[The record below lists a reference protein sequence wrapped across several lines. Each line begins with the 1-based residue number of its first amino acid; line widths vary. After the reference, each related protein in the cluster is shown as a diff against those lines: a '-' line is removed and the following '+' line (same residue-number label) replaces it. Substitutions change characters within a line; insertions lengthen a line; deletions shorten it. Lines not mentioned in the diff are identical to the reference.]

1 VSAVYFHENYN
12 VGLYLNND
20 IAVVKLEPK
29 ENGRGVMFGDRVIPA
44 CLPVSFFTF
53 SFETV
58 V

>member
-29 ENGRGVMFGDRVIPA
+29 ENGSGVMFGDRVIPA
-44 CLPVSFFTF
+44 CLPVGFFTF
-53 SFETV
+53 FVDTFV
-58 V
+58 